1 MSSLWKTIFSNFA
14 SISKLAPDVSSLLNE
29 FPAAWNPH
37 PPGHLPGHQV
47 KHKIVTEG
55 QPLYARPRRL
65 DQVKLD
71 AAKAEF
77 QKMESAGIIRR
88 SDSPWA
94 SPLHMVPKPDGS
106 W

>member
-1 MSSLWKTIFSNFA
+1 MI
-14 SISKLAPDVSSLLNE
+14 E
-29 FPAAWNPH
+29 R
-37 PPGHLPGHQV
+37 
-47 KHKIVTEG
+47 EG
-55 QPLYARPRRL
+55 QTLYARPRHL
-65 DQVKLD
+65 DQVKLN

-77 QKMESAGIIRR
+77 QKIEAAGVICC